1 MGMPVYRTRIIYKSS
16 DMSYSYSKDLLDVAL
31 SYADY
36 RSGINELLSAPP
48 AGEQEEK
55 MRPYISNNVQM
66 MDGFDSSYVVSDQLR
81 QALHDA
87 SPSIWFVL
95 TEGWCGDAAYCV
107 PLFAAI
113 EREVPGKVT
122 LCLLYRDQHPALMDA
137 YLTDGARSIPK
148 LICLD
153 MELREL
159 VTWGPR
165 PAALHNLV
173 SQWKSEGMQL
183 KQLISKVNDWY
194 LLDDTRSTQ
203 EELAAMIRA
212 YSKEY

>member
-1 MGMPVYRTRIIYKSS
+1 
-16 DMSYSYSKDLLDVAL
+16 
-31 SYADY
+31 
-36 RSGINELLSAPP
+36 
-48 AGEQEEK
+48 
-55 MRPYISNNVQM
+55 
-66 MDGFDSSYVVSDQLR
+66 
-81 QALHDA
+81 
-87 SPSIWFVL
+87 
-95 TEGWCGDAAYCV
+95 
-107 PLFAAI
+107 
-113 EREVPGKVT
+113 
-122 LCLLYRDQHPALMDA
+122 MDA

-165 PAALHNLV
+165 PAALHSLV